1 MLSAKRRQ
9 INVAVYVI
17 RCFTAHS
24 SIRKCIGIWIIN
36 SIVKE
41 NIVVSRVIKLIRNS
55 LKFMRKVN
63 QDHLA
68 FKPGHFNS
76 KLKYLYKLSKADLQ
90 QELRSWI
97 TTILLNKIA
106 LHLSYRRT
114 SSNNVTSLLSFLREW
129 VNAINLGLVIILM
142 KFMVL
147 LQTPS

>member
-9 INVAVYVI
+9 INAAVYVT
-17 RCFTAHS
+17 RSFTAHS

-63 QDHLA
+63 QDHLV
-68 FKPGHFNS
+68 FKLGHFNS
-76 KLKYLYKLSKADLQ
+76 KLKCLYKLSKADLQ

-97 TTILLNKIA
+97 TIMLLNKIA
-106 LHLSYRRT
+106 LPLSYRRT